1 MDLDILKAKLAALW
15 MESAFWGMYT
25 VLFVMCIFIL
35 GKKTG
40 RVNKVLLGTATVMYV
55 LSTGHVTVN
64 FARAIVAFVEYEHAG
79 GALAYYIRL
88 WDWSAVV
95 REIIFTTLC
104 IVADALLIYR
114 LWAVWGYRMRIAVL
128 PTTFLLAGTV
138 CAFIGIWGLTRISP
152 GEDDRSGKVYSW
164 VIAAFSMTLATN
176 VTVTVLIAGRIWWAG
191 REVESAFDGKYVGT
205 YRQVSGI
212 LGIVLESGAI
222 CSVFQLFTAILYGTG
237 TNAVFLSWDP
247 LAQVIGIAPTIIIVR
262 VGLGVDFQ
270 HSITTSSPS
279 PQMTTAPN
287 DTYLRSWRP
296 DTTSIQLQIHK
307 IVEMTNDTERVIKQ
321 PGSRHSLP

>member
-15 MESAFWGMYT
+15 MESAFWGKLFLLYLIRLIERLLGMYT

-128 PTTFLLAGTV
+128 PTTFLLAGT
-138 CAFIGIWGLTRISP
+138 
-152 GEDDRSGKVYSW
+152 
-164 VIAAFSMTLATN
+164 
-176 VTVTVLIAGRIWWAG
+176 AGRIWWAG